1 MVLALACKMEL
12 TNIENVSIGLSSQCI
27 SLLFFLN
34 TPDTLLDEMVT
45 SEMLELRLK
54 EKVYTALTRKH
65 MHPSRSRRS
74 SLDEHSPP
82 RSSPDEHPPPP
93 RSSLD
98 EPAGAE
104 LPSRSSS
111 VVKQPVR
118 VCVFVSVCVCVVY
131 VCVSGCMCFDVST
144 VLYKETSV
152 KVSIE
157 KVIWIWDWV
166 AQKQGNKVKSWNS
179 GFDAMLQRNSANL
192 RSKCR
197 TV

>member
-1 MVLALACKMEL
+1 M
-12 TNIENVSIGLSSQCI
+12 
-27 SLLFFLN
+27 
-34 TPDTLLDEMVT
+34 T

-74 SLDEHSPP
+74 SHDEHSPP
-82 RSSPDEHPPPP
+82 RSSPDEHPPP

-118 VCVFVSVCVCVVY
+118 VCVCVCVLY
-131 VCVSGCMCFDVST
+131 VSGCMCFDGST
-144 VLYKETSV
+144 VLYKETSES
-152 KVSIE
+152 KY
-157 KVIWIWDWV
+157 
-166 AQKQGNKVKSWNS
+166 
-179 GFDAMLQRNSANL
+179 LL
-192 RSKCR
+192 RR
-197 TV
+197 